1 MSTAAAADSTTD
13 SSTANNPVSAEDGSA
28 DSNQDSM
35 IIAQKEAIEK
45 EIAQSTPLVGERIS
59 LTSALES
66 EFSTDEVYLDKIRN
80 LSAKF
85 SDIRRTRPDGNCFFR
100 AFGFAYFER
109 LLTDDAEFSRFR
121 SAIAGAK
128 DEFAAMGYNAYTVED
143 FHDTFMELVDR
154 LQPSGDDQKPMT
166 LSELWTTFNE
176 QGMSDYV
183 VVYLRLLVSKELK
196 KNADFFQ
203 FFMEDGKTVEEFC
216 LTEVEPMYR
225 ESDHIHI
232 TALTRATGI
241 SVSVIYLDRG
251 DNKDASAHKFPDDK
265 EPMLHLLYRPGHYD
279 VLYAKS

>member
-1 MSTAAAADSTTD
+1 MGINENKSSTKTKIQFRDLEIEREKPVATRVKMSTAAAADSTTD
-13 SSTANNPVSAEDGSA
+13 SSTANNPVSAEDGAA

-166 LSELWTTFNE
+166 LSELWRTFTTPSWSSWT
-176 QGMSDYV
+176 GCSRAVM
-183 VVYLRLLVSKELK
+183 
-196 KNADFFQ
+196 
-203 FFMEDGKTVEEFC
+203 
-216 LTEVEPMYR
+216 
-225 ESDHIHI
+225 
-232 TALTRATGI
+232 TR
-241 SVSVIYLDRG
+241 S
-251 DNKDASAHKFPDDK
+251 P
-265 EPMLHLLYRPGHYD
+265 
-279 VLYAKS
+279 